1 MRTFYTL
8 CAVAVLLCVLVAG
21 AGAITVNVSVNKHN
35 FTSNETIRSV
45 VENMDDG
52 VYYSQKTTFYQYMQP
67 GVPSELGTSNVTW
80 PFAHREN
87 VFNMTNVGTVNNSVL
102 IGHWWPPERG
112 GSFEELWFD
121 GASIDIVA
129 PNGTVVE
136 GTWNRSF
143 RYDDEQIGTY
153 MTHWYADTLPG
164 VRVVESTFWINGTK
178 LFGPSTFTEN
188 TSFWSRNPAY
198 VTLDYY
204 ENNIHAASDWF
215 TLDMDG
221 PVYPAPTPADGEDAY
236 PVGTGGSGGTGDG
249 GTDAAPT
256 TTGSA
261 DGGAPGGMTTA
272 ATTVAGT
279 GGETPEG
286 TDTPDDGTNASAATT
301 TTPAGFPV
309 AFAALGAVGI
319 GALLLAG
326 RARP

>member
-52 VYYSQKTTFYQYMQP
+52 VYYSQKTTFFQYMRP
-67 GVPSELGTSNVTW
+67 GEPSELGTNNVTW

-112 GSFEELWFD
+112 GSFEELRFD
-121 GASIDIVA
+121 GASHDIVA

-178 LFGPSTFTEN
+178 LQGPTSFMEN
-188 TSFWSRNPAY
+188 TSFWSRNPAL

-204 ENNIHAASDWF
+204 EDNTHAAHDWF
-215 TLDMDG
+215 TIDMDG
-221 PVYPAPTPADGEDAY
+221 PVYPAPTTYSGEDSY
-236 PVGTGGSGGTGDG
+236 PDG
-249 GTDAAPT
+249 ANDSGTDAAPT
-256 TTGSA
+256 TTDTA
-261 DGGAPGGMTTA
+261 AGGANGGVTTA
-272 ATTVAGT
+272 VTTVAGVGEAT
-279 GGETPEG
+279 PGETG
-286 TDTPDDGTNASAATT
+286 TPDDGTNASAATT
-301 TTPAGFPV
+301 TTPAGSPV

-326 RARP
+326 RARR